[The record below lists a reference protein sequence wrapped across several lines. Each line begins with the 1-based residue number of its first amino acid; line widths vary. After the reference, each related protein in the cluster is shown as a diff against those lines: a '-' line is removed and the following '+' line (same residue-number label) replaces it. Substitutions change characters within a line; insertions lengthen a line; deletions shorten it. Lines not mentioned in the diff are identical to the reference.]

1 MENEIQENNIKVY
14 DNRVEVVYTS
24 GGAGCMLIGGG
35 SLLVASLFIL
45 LYIVPTSGLVR
56 SFTGIIIGVIGLLFF
71 GTMLLKVLRAVLTGK
86 AVYTVQ
92 NGYFKGK
99 NKAVR
104 IDEITDMKW
113 AGSSLKYLAI
123 KTTNKKTIKLS
134 SYNLVPEEKVNKV
147 IEDYVVPYATP
158 EFKENWNKRM
168 SNRGA

>member
-14 DNRVEVVYTS
+14 DDRVEVVYNSGGVGCLLTS
-24 GGAGCMLIGGG
+24 GITMTLA
-35 SLLVASLFIL
+35 ALFIL
-45 LYIVPTSGLVR
+45 FYIVPDSNIVR
-56 SFTGIIIGVIGLLFF
+56 AFIGIIIGVIGLLFF

-92 NGYFKGK
+92 DGYFKGK

-134 SYNLVPEEKVNKV
+134 SYNLVPEEKVNQM
-147 IEDYVVPYATP
+147 INDYVIPNATP
-158 EFKENWNKRM
+158 ELKRNWEKRF
-168 SNRGA
+168 SSKGA

>member
-1 MENEIQENNIKVY
+1 MENNIEENNIKVY
-14 DNRVEVVYTS
+14 EDRVEVVYTS
-24 GGAGCMLIGGG
+24 GGAGC
-35 SLLVASLFIL
+35 LLFSGITMTVAALFIL
-45 LYIVPTSGLVR
+45 FYIVPDSNIVR
-56 SFTGIIIGVIGLLFF
+56 ALIGIVVGVIGLLFF
-71 GTMLLKVLRAVLTGK
+71 GTMLFKVVKALLTGK

-123 KTTNKKTIKLS
+123 KTTTKKTIKLS

-147 IEDYVVPYATP
+147 INDYVVPYATP
-158 EFKENWNKRM
+158 EFQRNWEKRNVNK
-168 SNRGA
+168 GA

>member
-14 DNRVEVVYTS
+14 EDRVEVVYTS

-45 LYIVPTSGLVR
+45 LYIVPTSGLIR
-56 SFTGIIIGVIGLLFF
+56 SFTGIIIGGIGLLFF
-71 GTMLLKVLRAVLTGK
+71 GTVVLKVVGALLTGK
-86 AVYTVQ
+86 AIYTVQ
-92 NGYFKGK
+92 DGYFKGK

-104 IDEITDMKW
+104 INEITDMKW

-123 KTTNKKTIKLS
+123 KTTNNKTIKLS
-134 SYNLVPEEKVNKV
+134 SYNLVPEDKVDQV
-147 IEDYVVPYATP
+147 INDYVIPYATP